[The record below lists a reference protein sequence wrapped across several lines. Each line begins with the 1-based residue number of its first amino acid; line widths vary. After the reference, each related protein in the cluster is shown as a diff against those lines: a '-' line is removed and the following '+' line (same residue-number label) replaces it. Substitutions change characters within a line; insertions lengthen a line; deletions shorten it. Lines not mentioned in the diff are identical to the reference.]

1 MMRSRAKVKPGKS
14 WRNETSTFWGLFR
27 MALINRNET
36 GNQLRIYV
44 SFHVKRTRRALGM
57 FLFPFLKRN
66 NGVRNALSSFHSIS
80 PPNAGK
86 YPHFRPRLHRA
97 VFYFA
102 NYAVSRW
109 VFREFRLFCTASEVF
124 MIVYTNKQPPQEN
137 YVCEMRICD
146 LRTKLKKRDSVPQC
160 FVSRNM
166 KRPGNC
172 AGLFRETKRRQK
184 SCFVSVVS
192 LPTCF
197 NSGPSYYYCIQKAS

>member
-1 MMRSRAKVKPGKS
+1 VSNSSAISASLSALARTSAKSRYSLPTGYGCYFVSTRARVETGKS
-14 WRNETSTFWGLFR
+14 WRNETATFWGLFR
-27 MALINRNET
+27 MALESRNET

-102 NYAVSRW
+102 NYAVSKW
-109 VFREFRLFCTASEVF
+109 VS
-124 MIVYTNKQPPQEN
+124 
-137 YVCEMRICD
+137 
-146 LRTKLKKRDSVPQC
+146 
-160 FVSRNM
+160 
-166 KRPGNC
+166 
-172 AGLFRETKRRQK
+172 
-184 SCFVSVVS
+184 
-192 LPTCF
+192 
-197 NSGPSYYYCIQKAS
+197 

>member
-1 MMRSRAKVKPGKS
+1 
-14 WRNETSTFWGLFR
+14 
-27 MALINRNET
+27 
-36 GNQLRIYV
+36 
-44 SFHVKRTRRALGM
+44 M

-66 NGVRNALSSFHSIS
+66 NEIRNALSEFPPIS

-86 YPHFRPRLHRA
+86 YLHFRSRLHRA

-102 NYAVSRW
+102 NYAVSKW
-109 VFREFRLFCTASEVF
+109 VFREFRLFCAASEVF
-124 MIVYTNKQPPQEN
+124 IILYTNKQPPREN
-137 YVCEMRICD
+137 YVCEMRIRD

-166 KRPGNC
+166 KHPRKC
-172 AGLFRETKRRQK
+172 AGLFRETKRRRK

-197 NSGPSYYYCIQKAS
+197 NSGPTLDKCLHYRYLRTVRSTSIEQVPSKYVNPRKRLLNNER